1 MEQITLTGII
11 VQIINFLV
19 LVGILTYLL
28 YKPVKRILNERREKI
43 ESTLKETEREKERLK
58 KEREKA
64 DRNLQEI
71 YKKAEEIIKKA
82 ELDAEAERTKILR
95 DARRESQQ
103 IIESARTEGK
113 ELKKRFILEL
123 KDDIVSLAIT
133 IASNTLGETIKP
145 ELQEKMLNEF
155 VNLVKSEHNK

>member
-11 VQIINFLV
+11 IQIINFLV

>member
-28 YKPVKRILNERREKI
+28 YKPVKRILNERRKKI
-43 ESTLKETEREKERLK
+43 ESTLKEIEIEREKLE
-58 KEREKA
+58 KERKEA
-64 DRNLQEI
+64 ERNLQEI

-82 ELDAEAERTKILR
+82 ELDAEAERTKIIR
-95 DARRESQQ
+95 EARRESQQ
-103 IIESARTEGK
+103 IIENARKEGE

-123 KDDIVSLAIT
+123 KDEIVSLAIT
-133 IASNTLGETIKP
+133 IASNILGESVKP
-145 ELQEKMLNEF
+145 KLQERMLNEF
-155 VNLVKSEHNK
+155 VNLVKSEHSK